1 MGGAFDPIHI
11 GHVRALIELSEQLPY
26 DKLFFMPYGVSPTSK
41 SLYADPEARQAMI
54 RLAIAG
60 QERLALED
68 YEINQAD
75 PAYTCDTL
83 AALRARYGSQH
94 HLSFVLGDDSYASI
108 PSWKNWSSML
118 DYVNLVVI
126 KREGDTSDARVS
138 AMEKGTLTAP
148 AGFMA
153 RTHGAILKISLP
165 VLTISSTALRAKLAA
180 GQSLTHLLPQTVARF
195 IQTQGLYGGPRPGLA
210 QRAV

>member
-41 SLYADPEARQAMI
+41 SLYASADARQAMI
-54 RLAIAG
+54 RLAIEGHA
-60 QERLALED
+60 QLCVED
-68 YEINQAD
+68 YEIHQAD

-83 AALRARYGSQH
+83 AALRARYGNQH

-108 PSWKNWSSML
+108 SNWKNWSFLL
-118 DYVNLVVI
+118 DYVNFVVI
-126 KREGDTSDARVS
+126 NREGNKPDARVL
-138 AMEKGTLTAP
+138 AMEKDKLTKP

-153 RTHGAILKISLP
+153 RTHGAIVKIGLP
-165 VLTISSTALRAKLAA
+165 VLTISSTRLRAQLAA
-180 GQSLTHLLPQTVARF
+180 GQCLSHLLPPKVLAF
-195 IQTQGLYGGPRPGLA
+195 IQERGLYTAHTNKPIA
-210 QRAV
+210 K